1 MLVRHYLKLMTENIS
16 PTSTYQENT
25 ISLNGKN
32 TINKN
37 LKILSI
43 VKQHPSHILLTQC
56 INIHLFGCTKAKLS
70 ATVLQGQTLTTAHL
84 VAFSSRTTL
93 TWKAIIHD
101 STWKPLL
108 LILGH
113 DNTINIFQEALELKL
128 LH

>member
-25 ISLNGKN
+25 ISLTGKN

-43 VKQHPSHILLTQC
+43 VKQNPSHILLTQY
-56 INIHLFGCTKAKLS
+56 INIHLCGCTKAKLS

-108 LILGH
+108 SILGH
-113 DNTINIFQEALELKL
+113 DNTINISQEALKLKL
-128 LH
+128 LC

>member
-56 INIHLFGCTKAKLS
+56 INIHLCGCTKAKLS

-108 LILGH
+108 LILAM
-113 DNTINIFQEALELKL
+113 TILSIYPRRHSN
-128 LH
+128 